1 MTSEAKAMSR
11 GRWETPGPAG
21 RKDNGEDLR
30 GAVSKSTTLCDFASK
45 VTAAKPPGTGMGST
59 FLRSRS
65 AKRDARLTYTLS
77 PPQKNPMS
85 PDPPPVLALPTFTDW
100 AGAWKGGFVH
110 SALGST
116 IGTHSYIC
124 MQTDAVAVRAIKIL
138 FPAAE
143 RARATY
149 QRSFGT
155 FCSKCVH
162 KKGVSANRGWNFRS
176 QARCVCFCLGRC
188 AVL

>member
-1 MTSEAKAMSR
+1 MPR

-30 GAVSKSTTLCDFASK
+30 GASSKSTTLCDFVSK
-45 VTAAKPPGTGMGST
+45 VTTAKTPGTGMGST

-77 PPQKNPMS
+77 PPPKKSNEPG
-85 PDPPPVLALPTFTDW
+85 PLACPLPCLLSLI
-100 AGAWKGGFVH
+100 GLGRGKGGFVH

-138 FPAAE
+138 FSAAE

-155 FCSKCVH
+155 FCSECVH
-162 KKGVSANRGWNFRS
+162 KKGVSANRG
-176 QARCVCFCLGRC
+176 
-188 AVL
+188 